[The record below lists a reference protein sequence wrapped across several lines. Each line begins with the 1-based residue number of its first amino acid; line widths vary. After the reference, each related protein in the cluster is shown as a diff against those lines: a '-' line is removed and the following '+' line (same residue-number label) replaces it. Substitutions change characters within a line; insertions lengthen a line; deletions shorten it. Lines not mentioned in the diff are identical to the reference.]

1 MLLTLFLWLYIS
13 LLCLAAGDGI
23 WLAFQRLGRSAQ
35 ELPLA
40 ALAFMGWAGL
50 TNALGYLWLFE
61 SIGMGVHA
69 GLFVVLLGWLIH
81 RRSYWSTRIRSI
93 TFPASLYFWAAF
105 LLGFLVILTR
115 TTHLPRLADTG
126 GYHAP
131 MIRWISEFAVV
142 PGLAN
147 VNYRFGFNNASF
159 LTEAFFSLRF
169 LPGESFHVLNG
180 WMMMVLFSW
189 ALTSLLSSSRRM
201 SDWLIVGMGVLFLWH
216 AHWRLS
222 SPSPDH
228 PAQML
233 VGLVFYLMTRQV
245 EGSGSSSERL
255 VMVWLTLVAF
265 TIKMSTLVALLV
277 PLVLFIDSFRKKSYR
292 ETGLFVV
299 VGLIPLLW
307 WLGANLILT
316 GYILYPTTSPL
327 LDWFSFDW
335 KVPTSVIKQGLIN
348 LSGGTKLSPVQ
359 GLFDFSWVPHWFE
372 LQLIPDQ
379 VLLVLLFGWPLVAMV
394 QWKRTVQFLMQ
405 YPNWFWLLLMTYAGV
420 AFWFINAPEFR
431 FGMGF
436 IVAAL
441 LVGYAPFR
449 RTFPIRYGFGLIALL
464 SLALLYASFKR
475 QSTPLLKP
483 DSYPPA
489 SVSVYP
495 LPPLQLYVA
504 NDDPR
509 IVHGIKG
516 YWSNCQDAALPCSP
530 YINPALKMRGTTLQE
545 GFKIQ
550 P

>member
-1 MLLTLFLWLYIS
+1 MLITLLLWLYMSI
-13 LLCLAAGDGI
+13 LCLAAGDLV
-23 WLAFQRLGRSAQ
+23 WLAFQRLGRSPQ
-35 ELPLA
+35 ELPLP
-40 ALAFMGWAGL
+40 ALAFIGWAGL
-50 TNALGYLWLFE
+50 TNVLGYFWLF
-61 SIGMGVHA
+61 SAIGMEVHA
-69 GLFVVLLGWLIH
+69 GLFIALMGWLIH
-81 RRSYWSTRIRSI
+81 RRSYWSTRIQTI
-93 TFPASLYFWAAF
+93 TLPKSLYFWGTF

-115 TTHLPRLADTG
+115 TTHLPRVADTG

-131 MIRWISEFAVV
+131 MIRWISEYAVV

-169 LPGESFHVLNG
+169 LTGESYHVLNG
-180 WMMMVLFSW
+180 WLMLVLFGWGLKSI
-189 ALTSLLSSSRRM
+189 LHKPQRM
-201 SDWLIVGMGVLFLWH
+201 SDWLILGMGVLFLWH
-216 AHWRLS
+216 AHWRLA

-228 PAQML
+228 PAQIL

-245 EGSGSSSERL
+245 EGSGASSERL
-255 VMVWLTLVAF
+255 LIVWLTLLAF
-265 TIKMSTLVALLV
+265 TIKMSTLMALLV
-277 PLVLFIDSFRKKSYR
+277 PVVLFVDCFRKRSYR
-292 ETGLFVV
+292 QASLLVV

-327 LDWFSFDW
+327 IDWFSFDW
-335 KVPTSVIKQGLIN
+335 KVPTSVIEQGLIN
-348 LSGGTKLSPVQ
+348 LSGGTKLSPVN
-359 GLFDFSWVPHWFE
+359 GLFDFSWIPHWFAS
-372 LQLIPDQ
+372 QLLPDQ
-379 VLLVLLFGWPLVAMV
+379 VLLIFLFGWPLAAMI

-405 YPNWFWLLLMTYAGV
+405 YPNWFWLLLMSFAGV
-420 AFWFINAPEFR
+420 IFWFINAPEFR

-441 LVGYAPFR
+441 LIGYAPFR
-449 RTFPIRYGFGLIALL
+449 RPVPKLFSLGAVGFL
-464 SLALLYASFKR
+464 SLALVYASFKR
-475 QSTPLLKP
+475 QFPPLVTP
-483 DSYPPA
+483 DFYPKA
-489 SVSVYP
+489 SVTVYP

-509 IVHGIKG
+509 VVHGIKG

-530 YINPALKMRGTTLQE
+530 YYNPALSMRGATLQD